1 MLDYI
6 IRECALSD
14 AQALSQLNHDEL
26 GYDYG
31 IELTSEKLNLLLS
44 SASDKLFV
52 AETDNTVIGYIHAND
67 YDLLYA
73 PHMKN
78 IMGIA
83 VSSSYRKHGIGR
95 ALLRK
100 IEEWAISTGAES
112 VRLVSGSE
120 RKDAHEFYKKC
131 GYVQN
136 KEQLN
141 FRKPLK

>member
-14 AQALSQLNHDEL
+14 AQALSRLNRDEL
-26 GYDYG
+26 GYDYSP
-31 IELTSEKLNLLLS
+31 ELTSEKLNLLLS

-52 AETDNTVIGYIHAND
+52 SETDNTVIGYIHAND

-95 ALLRK
+95 ALLQK
-100 IEEWAISTGAES
+100 VEEWAISTGAES

-131 GYVQN
+131 GYAQN

>member
-14 AQALSQLNHDEL
+14 AQALSRLNRDEL
-26 GYDYG
+26 GYDYSP
-31 IELTSEKLNLLLS
+31 ELTSEKLNLLLS
-44 SASDKLFV
+44 SASDKIFV
-52 AETDNTVIGYIHAND
+52 AEADNTVIGYIHAND

-83 VSSSYRKHGIGR
+83 VSSSYRHCGIGR
-95 ALLRK
+95 ALLQK
-100 IEEWAISTGAES
+100 VEEWAISTGAES

-141 FRKPLK
+141 FRKSLK